1 MKNLLPLF
9 LILSALTLS
18 NCTKEIEFDAQD
30 IAPRIVVNS
39 LFTNDSIWSAHI
51 SRSVGVLETTSYT
64 TIDNASVN
72 IFDDNAN
79 LVTTLTHQGDGLYT
93 SPTGVSPQ
101 PNQSYTLEASA
112 SGYESVNATNSIPSA
127 VPIYQLD
134 TVTSTNNDGET
145 ILEATITFQDP
156 PNVSNY
162 YMLEVFVK
170 GTWINNEWEWDP
182 VANEWV
188 ADTIEFREPLQIS
201 CDDINV
207 ETVNRFNFGG
217 FENTYLYL
225 MLKDQNF
232 DGENYALTFT
242 VINYAELKDMDLF
255 GEIRLVNTS
264 EEYFNYL
271 KSFNM
276 YQRTINN
283 PFATPVQVYS
293 NVNNG
298 MGIFAGGTLTSWT
311 VQF

>member
-1 MKNLLPLF
+1 MKNLLPLL
-9 LILSALTLS
+9 LIFSALTLS

-39 LFTNDSIWSAHI
+39 LFTNDSIWAAHI

-64 TIDNASVN
+64 TIDDANVN
-72 IFDDNAN
+72 IFDANAN
-79 LVTTLTHQGDGLYT
+79 LVTTLTHQGNGLYT
-93 SPTGVSPQ
+93 SPTGLTPQ
-101 PNQSYTLEASA
+101 ANQSYTIEASA
-112 SGYESVNATNSIPSA
+112 SGYESVNASNSIPSA

-134 TVTSTNNDGET
+134 TVTSTNSDGET

-156 PNVSNY
+156 PNISNY
-162 YMLEVFVK
+162 YMLEVYVT
-170 GTWINNEWEWDP
+170 GTWINEGEQ
-182 VANEWV
+182 
-188 ADTIEFREPLQIS
+188 DTIEIREPLQIS

-232 DGENYALTFT
+232 DGENYSLTFS
-242 VINYAELKDMDLF
+242 VINYAELKDLDLF

-276 YQRTINN
+276 YQQTINN

-293 NVNNG
+293 NINNG

>member
-1 MKNLLPLF
+1 MKNLFPII

-18 NCTKEIEFDAQD
+18 NCTKEIDFAEQD

-39 LFTNDSIWSAHI
+39 LFTNDSVWSAHI
-51 SRSVGVLETTSYT
+51 SRSVGVLDNTSYT
-64 TIDNASVN
+64 TIDDASVN
-72 IFDDNAN
+72 IFDENAN
-79 LVTTLTHQGDGLYT
+79 LITTLTHQGNGLYT
-93 SPTGVSPQ
+93 SPTGVSPL

-112 SGYESVNATNSIPSA
+112 GGYQSVNATNFIPPA

-134 TVTSTNNDGET
+134 TVTSTNSNDET

-162 YMLEVFVK
+162 YMLEVLVK
-170 GTWINNEWEWDP
+170 GTWESWEGDS
-182 VANEWV
+182 V
-188 ADTIEFREPLQIS
+188 EFREPLEIS

-232 DGENYALTFT
+232 DGENYALTFS
-242 VINYAELKDMDLF
+242 VINYAELKEMELF

-264 EEYFNYL
+264 EAYFNYL
-271 KSFNM
+271 TSFNM

-298 MGIFAGGTLTSWT
+298 MGIFAGGTLTSWD
-311 VQF
+311 VEF

>member
-1 MKNLLPLF
+1 MKNLFPII

-18 NCTKEIEFDAQD
+18 NCTKQIDFDEQD

-39 LFTNDSIWSAHI
+39 LFTNDSVWSAHI
-51 SRSVGVLETTSYT
+51 SRSVGVLDNTSYT
-64 TIDNASVN
+64 TIDDASVN
-72 IFDDNAN
+72 IFDENAN
-79 LVTTLTHQGDGLYT
+79 LVTTLTHQGNGLYT
-93 SPTGVSPQ
+93 SPTGVSPL
-101 PNQSYTLEASA
+101 PDQSYTLEASA
-112 SGYESVNATNSIPSA
+112 SGYESVNATNFIPPA
-127 VPIYQLD
+127 VDIFQLD
-134 TVTSTNNDGET
+134 TVTSTNSNDET

-162 YMLEVFVK
+162 YMLEVLVK
-170 GTWINNEWEWDP
+170 GTWESWEGDS
-182 VANEWV
+182 
-188 ADTIEFREPLQIS
+188 IEFREPLEIS

-232 DGENYALTFT
+232 DGENYALTFS
-242 VINYAELKDMDLF
+242 VINYAELKEMELF

-264 EEYFNYL
+264 EAYFNYL
-271 KSFNM
+271 TSFNM

-298 MGIFAGGTLTSWT
+298 MGIFAGGTLTSWD

>member
-1 MKNLLPLF
+1 MKNLLPLL
-9 LILSALTLS
+9 LIFSALTLS

-39 LFTNDSIWSAHI
+39 LFTNDSIWAAHI

-64 TIDNASVN
+64 TIDDANVN
-72 IFDDNAN
+72 IFDANAN
-79 LVTTLTHQGDGLYT
+79 LVTTLTHQGNGLYT
-93 SPTGVSPQ
+93 SPTGLSPQ
-101 PNQSYTLEASA
+101 ANQSYTIEASA
-112 SGYESVNATNSIPSA
+112 SGYESVNASSSIPSA

-134 TVTSTNNDGET
+134 TVTSTNSDGET

-156 PNVSNY
+156 PSISNY
-162 YMLEVFVK
+162 YMLEVYVT
-170 GTWINNEWEWDP
+170 GTWIDEWEQ
-182 VANEWV
+182 
-188 ADTIEFREPLQIS
+188 DTIEIREPLQIS

-232 DGENYALTFT
+232 DGENYSLTFS
-242 VINYAELKDMDLF
+242 VINYAELKEMDLF

>member
-1 MKNLLPLF
+1 MKNLLPLL
-9 LILSALTLS
+9 LIFSALTLS

-39 LFTNDSIWSAHI
+39 LFTNDSIWAAHI

-64 TIDNASVN
+64 TIDDANVN
-72 IFDDNAN
+72 IFDANAN
-79 LVTTLTHQGDGLYT
+79 LVTTLTHQGNGLYT
-93 SPTGVSPQ
+93 SPTGLTPQ
-101 PNQSYTLEASA
+101 ANQSYTIEASA
-112 SGYESVNATNSIPSA
+112 SGYESVNASNSIPSA

-134 TVTSTNNDGET
+134 TVTSTNSDDET

-156 PNVSNY
+156 PNISNY
-162 YMLEVFVK
+162 YMLEVYVT
-170 GTWINNEWEWDP
+170 GTWINEWE
-182 VANEWV
+182 E
-188 ADTIEFREPLQIS
+188 DTIEIREPLQIS

-232 DGENYALTFT
+232 DGENYSLTFS

>member
-1 MKNLLPLF
+1 MKNLLPLL
-9 LILSALTLS
+9 LILSALSLS
-18 NCTKEIEFDAQD
+18 NCTKEIEFNEQD

-93 SPTGVSPQ
+93 SPTGATPE

-112 SGYESVNATNSIPSA
+112 SGYAPVSATNEIPPA
-127 VPIYQLD
+127 IPIYQLD
-134 TVTSTNNDGET
+134 TVTSTNSNGDI

-162 YMLEVFVK
+162 YMLEVFVT
-170 GTWINNEWEWDP
+170 GTWINNEWEWDTL
-182 VANEWV
+182 ANEW
-188 ADTIEFREPLQIS
+188 APDTMEFRDPLQIS
-201 CDDINV
+201 CNDINV

-232 DGENYALTFT
+232 DGNNYSLTFS
-242 VINYAELKDMDLF
+242 VINYAELKEMELF

-264 EEYFNYL
+264 EAYFNYL
-271 KSFNM
+271 KSFNL
-276 YQRTINN
+276 YQRSINN

-293 NVNNG
+293 NVSNG
-298 MGIFAGGTLTSWT
+298 MGIFAGGTLTSWDIE
-311 VQF
+311 F

>member
-1 MKNLLPLF
+1 MKNLLPLL
-9 LILSALTLS
+9 LIFSALTLS

-39 LFTNDSIWSAHI
+39 LFTNDSIWAAHI

-64 TIDNASVN
+64 TIDDANVN
-72 IFDDNAN
+72 IFDANAN
-79 LVTTLTHQGDGLYT
+79 LVTTLTHQGNGLYT
-93 SPTGVSPQ
+93 SPTGLTPQ
-101 PNQSYTLEASA
+101 ANQSYTIEASA
-112 SGYESVNATNSIPSA
+112 SGYESVNASNSIPSA

-134 TVTSTNNDGET
+134 TVTSTNSDGET

-156 PNVSNY
+156 PNISNY
-162 YMLEVFVK
+162 YMLEVYVT
-170 GTWINNEWEWDP
+170 GTWINEWEQ
-182 VANEWV
+182 
-188 ADTIEFREPLQIS
+188 DTIEIREPLQIS

-242 VINYAELKDMDLF
+242 VINYAEVKDMDLF

>member
-156 PNVSNY
+156 PNISNY
-162 YMLEVFVK
+162 YMLEVFVT
-170 GTWINNEWEWDP
+170 GMYYDEWEQDS
-182 VANEWV
+182 
-188 ADTIEFREPLQIS
+188 IEIREPLQIS

-232 DGENYALTFT
+232 DGENYSLTFS
-242 VINYAELKDMDLF
+242 VINYAELKEMDLF

>member
-1 MKNLLPLF
+1 MKNLLPLL
-9 LILSALTLS
+9 LIFSALTLS

-39 LFTNDSIWSAHI
+39 LFTNDSIWAAHI

-64 TIDNASVN
+64 TINDANVN
-72 IFDDNAN
+72 IFDANAN
-79 LVTTLTHQGDGLYT
+79 LVTTLTHQGNGLYT
-93 SPTGVSPQ
+93 SPTGLTPQ
-101 PNQSYTLEASA
+101 ANQSYTIEASA
-112 SGYESVNATNSIPSA
+112 SGYESVNASNSIPSA

-134 TVTSTNNDGET
+134 TVTSTNSDGET

-156 PNVSNY
+156 PNISNY
-162 YMLEVFVK
+162 YMLEVYVT
-170 GTWINNEWEWDP
+170 GTWINEE
-182 VANEWV
+182 EQ
-188 ADTIEFREPLQIS
+188 DTIEIREPLQIS

-225 MLKDQNF
+225 MVKDQNF
-232 DGENYALTFT
+232 DGENYSLTFS

>member
-1 MKNLLPLF
+1 MKNLLPIF

-156 PNVSNY
+156 PNISNY
-162 YMLEVFVK
+162 YMLEVFVT
-170 GTWINNEWEWDP
+170 GMYYDEWEQDS
-182 VANEWV
+182 
-188 ADTIEFREPLQIS
+188 IEIREPLQIS

-232 DGENYALTFT
+232 DGENYSLTFS
-242 VINYAELKDMDLF
+242 VINYAELKEMDLF

>member
-156 PNVSNY
+156 PNISNY
-162 YMLEVFVK
+162 YMLEVFVT
-170 GTWINNEWEWDP
+170 GMYYDEWEQDS
-182 VANEWV
+182 
-188 ADTIEFREPLQIS
+188 IEIREPLQIS

>member
-1 MKNLLPLF
+1 
-9 LILSALTLS
+9 
-18 NCTKEIEFDAQD
+18 
-30 IAPRIVVNS
+30 
-39 LFTNDSIWSAHI
+39 
-51 SRSVGVLETTSYT
+51 
-64 TIDNASVN
+64 
-72 IFDDNAN
+72 
-79 LVTTLTHQGDGLYT
+79 
-93 SPTGVSPQ
+93 
-101 PNQSYTLEASA
+101 
-112 SGYESVNATNSIPSA
+112 
-127 VPIYQLD
+127 
-134 TVTSTNNDGET
+134 
-145 ILEATITFQDP
+145 
-156 PNVSNY
+156 
-162 YMLEVFVK
+162 LEVFVT
-170 GTWINNEWEWDP
+170 GMYYDEWEQDS
-182 VANEWV
+182 
-188 ADTIEFREPLQIS
+188 IEIREPLQIS

>member
-134 TVTSTNNDGET
+134 TVTSTNSDGET

-156 PNVSNY
+156 PNISNY
-162 YMLEVFVK
+162 YMLEVFVT
-170 GTWINNEWEWDP
+170 GMYYDEWEQDS
-182 VANEWV
+182 
-188 ADTIEFREPLQIS
+188 IEIREPLQIS

-232 DGENYALTFT
+232 DGENYSLTFS
-242 VINYAELKDMDLF
+242 VINYAELKEMDLF

>member
-1 MKNLLPLF
+1 MKNLLPLL
-9 LILSALTLS
+9 LIFSALTLS

-39 LFTNDSIWSAHI
+39 LFTNDSIWAAHI

-64 TIDNASVN
+64 TIDDANVN
-72 IFDDNAN
+72 IFDANAN
-79 LVTTLTHQGDGLYT
+79 LVTTLTHQGNGLYT
-93 SPTGVSPQ
+93 SPTGLTPQ
-101 PNQSYTLEASA
+101 ANQSYTIEASA
-112 SGYESVNATNSIPSA
+112 SGYESVNASNSIPSA

-134 TVTSTNNDGET
+134 TVTSTNSDGET

-156 PNVSNY
+156 PNISNY
-162 YMLEVFVK
+162 YMLEVYVT
-170 GTWINNEWEWDP
+170 GTWINEWEQ
-182 VANEWV
+182 
-188 ADTIEFREPLQIS
+188 DTKEIREPLQIS

-242 VINYAELKDMDLF
+242 VINYAEVKDMDLF

>member
-1 MKNLLPLF
+1 MKNLLPAF

-18 NCTKEIEFDAQD
+18 NCTKEIEFDEQD

-101 PNQSYTLEASA
+101 PNQSYTIEASA

-134 TVTSTNNDGET
+134 TVTSTNSDGET

-156 PNVSNY
+156 PNISNY
-162 YMLEVFVK
+162 YMLEVYVT
-170 GTWINNEWEWDP
+170 GTWINEWEQ
-182 VANEWV
+182 
-188 ADTIEFREPLQIS
+188 DTIEIREPLQIS

-207 ETVNRFNFGG
+207 ETVNRFNFGD

-232 DGENYALTFT
+232 DGENYSLTFS
-242 VINYAELKDMDLF
+242 VINYAELKDLDLF

-276 YQRTINN
+276 YQQTINN

-293 NVNNG
+293 NINNG

>member
-72 IFDDNAN
+72 IFDDNTN

-162 YMLEVFVK
+162 YMLEVFVT
-170 GTWINNEWEWDP
+170 GMYYDEWEQDS
-182 VANEWV
+182 
-188 ADTIEFREPLQIS
+188 IEIREPLQIS

-232 DGENYALTFT
+232 DGENYSLTFS
-242 VINYAELKDMDLF
+242 VINYAELKEMDLF

>member
-1 MKNLLPLF
+1 M
-9 LILSALTLS
+9 
-18 NCTKEIEFDAQD
+18 
-30 IAPRIVVNS
+30 
-39 LFTNDSIWSAHI
+39 
-51 SRSVGVLETTSYT
+51 
-64 TIDNASVN
+64 
-72 IFDDNAN
+72 
-79 LVTTLTHQGDGLYT
+79 
-93 SPTGVSPQ
+93 
-101 PNQSYTLEASA
+101 
-112 SGYESVNATNSIPSA
+112 
-127 VPIYQLD
+127 PIYQLD

-156 PNVSNY
+156 PNISNY
-162 YMLEVFVK
+162 YMLEVFVT
-170 GTWINNEWEWDP
+170 GMYYDEWEQDS
-182 VANEWV
+182 
-188 ADTIEFREPLQIS
+188 IEIREPLQIS

-232 DGENYALTFT
+232 DGENYSLTFS
-242 VINYAELKDMDLF
+242 VINYAELKEMDLF

>member
-79 LVTTLTHQGDGLYT
+79 LVTTLTHQGNGLYT
-93 SPTGVSPQ
+93 SPTGITPQ
-101 PNQSYTLEASA
+101 ANQSYTIEASA
-112 SGYESVNATNSIPSA
+112 SGYESVNASNSIPSA

-162 YMLEVFVK
+162 YMLEVFVT
-170 GTWINNEWEWDP
+170 GMYYDEWEQDS
-182 VANEWV
+182 
-188 ADTIEFREPLQIS
+188 IEIREPLQIS

-232 DGENYALTFT
+232 DGENYSLTFS
-242 VINYAELKDMDLF
+242 VINYAELKEMDLF

>member
-1 MKNLLPLF
+1 MKNLLPLL
-9 LILSALTLS
+9 LIFSALTLS

-39 LFTNDSIWSAHI
+39 LFTNDSIWAAHI

-64 TIDNASVN
+64 TIDDANVN
-72 IFDDNAN
+72 IFDANAN
-79 LVTTLTHQGDGLYT
+79 LVTTLTHQGNGLYT
-93 SPTGVSPQ
+93 SPTGLSPQ
-101 PNQSYTLEASA
+101 ANQSYTIEASA
-112 SGYESVNATNSIPSA
+112 SGYESVNASSSIPSA

-134 TVTSTNNDGET
+134 TVTSTNSDGET

-156 PNVSNY
+156 PSISNY
-162 YMLEVFVK
+162 YMLEVYAT
-170 GTWINNEWEWDP
+170 GTWIDEWEQ
-182 VANEWV
+182 
-188 ADTIEFREPLQIS
+188 DTIEIREPLQIS

-232 DGENYALTFT
+232 DGENYSLTFS
-242 VINYAELKDMDLF
+242 VINYAELKEMDLF

>member
-1 MKNLLPLF
+1 MKNLLPIF

-79 LVTTLTHQGDGLYT
+79 LVTTLTHQGNGLYT
-93 SPTGVSPQ
+93 SPTGITPQ
-101 PNQSYTLEASA
+101 ANQSYTIEASA
-112 SGYESVNATNSIPSA
+112 SGYESVNASNSIPSA

-162 YMLEVFVK
+162 YMLEVFVT
-170 GTWINNEWEWDP
+170 GMYYDEWEQDS
-182 VANEWV
+182 
-188 ADTIEFREPLQIS
+188 IEIREPLQIS

-232 DGENYALTFT
+232 DGENYSLTFS
-242 VINYAELKDMDLF
+242 VINYAELKEMDLF

>member
-1 MKNLLPLF
+1 MKNLLPLL
-9 LILSALTLS
+9 LIFSALTLS

-39 LFTNDSIWSAHI
+39 LFTNDSIWAAHI

-64 TIDNASVN
+64 TIDDANVN
-72 IFDDNAN
+72 IFDANAN
-79 LVTTLTHQGDGLYT
+79 LVTTLTHQGNGLYT
-93 SPTGVSPQ
+93 SPTGLTPQ
-101 PNQSYTLEASA
+101 ANQSYTIEASA
-112 SGYESVNATNSIPSA
+112 SGYESVNASNSIPSA

-134 TVTSTNNDGET
+134 TVTSTNSDGET

-156 PNVSNY
+156 PNISNY
-162 YMLEVFVK
+162 YMLEVYVT
-170 GTWINNEWEWDP
+170 GTWINEWE
-182 VANEWV
+182 E
-188 ADTIEFREPLQIS
+188 DTTEIREPLQIS

-225 MLKDQNF
+225 MVKDQNF
-232 DGENYALTFT
+232 DGENYSLTFS

>member
-1 MKNLLPLF
+1 MKNLLPAF

-18 NCTKEIEFDAQD
+18 NCTKEIEFDEQD

-101 PNQSYTLEASA
+101 PNQSYTIEASA

-134 TVTSTNNDGET
+134 TVTSTNSDGET

-156 PNVSNY
+156 PNISNY
-162 YMLEVFVK
+162 YMLEVYVT
-170 GTWINNEWEWDP
+170 GTWINEE
-182 VANEWV
+182 EQ
-188 ADTIEFREPLQIS
+188 DTIEIREPLQIS

-232 DGENYALTFT
+232 DGENYSLTFS
-242 VINYAELKDMDLF
+242 VINYAELKDLDLF

-276 YQRTINN
+276 YQQTINN

-293 NVNNG
+293 NINNG

>member
-1 MKNLLPLF
+1 MKNLLPIF

-39 LFTNDSIWSAHI
+39 LFTNDSVWSAHI

-79 LVTTLTHQGDGLYT
+79 LVTTLTHQGNGLYT
-93 SPTGVSPQ
+93 SPTGVTPQ
-101 PNQSYTLEASA
+101 ANQSYTIEASA
-112 SGYESVNATNSIPSA
+112 SGYESVNASNSIPSA

-134 TVTSTNNDGET
+134 TVTSTNSNNET

-156 PNVSNY
+156 PNISNY
-162 YMLEVFVK
+162 YMLEVFVT
-170 GTWINNEWEWDP
+170 GMYYNEWEQDS
-182 VANEWV
+182 
-188 ADTIEFREPLQIS
+188 IEIREPLQIS

-232 DGENYALTFT
+232 DGENYSLTFS

>member
-1 MKNLLPLF
+1 MKNLLPIF

-156 PNVSNY
+156 PNISNY
-162 YMLEVFVK
+162 YMLEVFVT
-170 GTWINNEWEWDP
+170 GMYYDEWEQDS
-182 VANEWV
+182 
-188 ADTIEFREPLQIS
+188 IEIREPLQIS

>member
-1 MKNLLPLF
+1 MKNLLPLL
-9 LILSALTLS
+9 LIFSALTLS

-39 LFTNDSIWSAHI
+39 LFTNDSIWAAHI

-64 TIDNASVN
+64 TIDDANVN
-72 IFDDNAN
+72 IFDANAN
-79 LVTTLTHQGDGLYT
+79 LVTTLTHQGNGLYT
-93 SPTGVSPQ
+93 SPTGLTPQ
-101 PNQSYTLEASA
+101 ANQSYTIEASA
-112 SGYESVNATNSIPSA
+112 SGYESVNASNSIPSA

-134 TVTSTNNDGET
+134 TVTSTNSDGET

-156 PNVSNY
+156 PNISNY
-162 YMLEVFVK
+162 YMLEVFVT
-170 GTWINNEWEWDP
+170 GMYYNEWEQDS
-182 VANEWV
+182 
-188 ADTIEFREPLQIS
+188 IEIREPLQIS

-232 DGENYALTFT
+232 DGENYSLTFS